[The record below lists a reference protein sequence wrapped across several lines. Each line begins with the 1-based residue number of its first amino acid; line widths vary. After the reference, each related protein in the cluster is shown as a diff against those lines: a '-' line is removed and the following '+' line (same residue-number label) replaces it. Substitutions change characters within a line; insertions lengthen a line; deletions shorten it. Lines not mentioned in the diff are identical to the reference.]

1 MPVEELLFS
10 GDTTEEGR
18 VKINNTYT
26 QDCIWTGSTGD
37 FTGITKNIITNNDA
51 NNIISGNSLTNSSFV
66 EYSAIL
72 AGVNNSIYGQAPFNT
87 SIKNSAIVAGNT
99 NLISHNNGFVDIEN
113 CVIVGGANNA
123 ITGTSDIS
131 NTVIIGGQDLTGNT
145 SNRVYTKNFRS
156 FGGRIRNNRSVTLN
170 TASYVNSGTAPFEI
184 QDEDE
189 HFLVINA
196 TNSFSYVPPAG
207 YWNID
212 IKNLVFNNAKIG
224 RVVDIVAYNSSLF
237 PTEIRLGADVTAGV
251 DYYIND
257 VINDIF
263 VVAYNW
269 DSVRIVVSDIVGST
283 TYLQVYGTGA

>member
-10 GDTTEEGR
+10 GDTTEQGR
-18 VKINNTYT
+18 VKINDAYT

-51 NNIISGNSLTNSSFV
+51 NNIISGDSSANSSVV

-72 AGVNNSIYGQAPFNT
+72 AGVNNTIYGQAPFNT

-99 NLISHNNGFVDIEN
+99 NLISHNTDFVDIEN

-123 ITGTSDIS
+123 ITGTTDVR
-131 NTVIIGGQDLTGNT
+131 NAVILGGQNLTGNT
-145 SNRVYTKNFRS
+145 SDRVYAKNFRS
-156 FGGRIRNNRSVTLN
+156 FGGRIRNNRSDEIV
-170 TASYVNSGTAPFEI
+170 AGSYVSSGTAPFEI

-189 HFLVINA
+189 HIYIRNGILGAPSV
-196 TNSFSYVPPAG
+196 G
-207 YWNID
+207 DWNID

-224 RVVDIVAYNSSLF
+224 RVVDIITYRSTLF
-237 PTEIRLGADVTAGV
+237 PQPLILGADVSAGL

-257 VINDIF
+257 VLNDKF
-263 VVAYNW
+263 NLSNTSFT
-269 DSVRIVVSDIVGST
+269 SVRIVVSDITVFGV